1 MSKLVVNQKAVTPE
15 NAQALIKLCPFG
27 AISYTGDVL
36 EISSACKMCKMCVRK
51 GNGVIEYV
59 EETAQEIDKSL
70 WRGVCVYADCSG
82 GQIHRVTY
90 ELCGKAR
97 QLADVTGQPVYAL
110 MIGCGLEDNAQRLA
124 SYGVDRVF
132 VYDAPELRDFRIEP
146 YTAAFC
152 DFLNKHRP
160 SSVLVG
166 ATNLGRQLAPRV
178 AARCRTGL
186 TADCTMLEMKEN
198 TDLVQIRPAFGGNIM
213 AQIITPNTR
222 PQFCTVRYKI
232 FDEPVP
238 TQAPSGEVEYM
249 EVSEE
254 MLRSSIDVLE
264 TFDKPKDIDIA
275 EAEVIVAVGRGASGE
290 AMRAYAQELADL
302 LGGMVACT
310 RPLVEGNVFGAKHQ
324 IGLSGR
330 TVKPK
335 LIICLGISGAVQ
347 FAAGMKSSDCI
358 VAINTDASAPIFDIS
373 HYCVVGDVNEIVP
386 KLIDKIK
393 GEGNV

>member
-1 MSKLVVNQKAVTPE
+1 MSKLVVNQKAVTAQ
-15 NAQALIKLCPFG
+15 NAEAITKLCPFG
-27 AISYTGDVL
+27 AISYNGSTL
-36 EISSACKMCKMCVRK
+36 EISSACKMCKLCVRK
-51 GNGVIEYV
+51 SGGVVEYV
-59 EETAQEIDKSL
+59 EETTVELDKSL
-70 WRGVCVYADCSG
+70 WRGVLVYADCSG

-97 QLADVTGQPVYAL
+97 ELADVNGQPVYAI
-110 MIGCGLEDNAQRLA
+110 MIGSELDEAANKLL
-124 SYGVDRVF
+124 SYGVDKVF
-132 VYDAPELRDFRIEP
+132 IYDDPALRDFRIEP
-146 YTAAFC
+146 YCAAFC
-152 DFLNKHRP
+152 DFIDKYHP
-160 SSVLVG
+160 SSVLIG

-222 PQFCTVRYKI
+222 PQFCTVRYKV
-232 FDEPVP
+232 FSEPSP
-238 TQAPSGEVEYM
+238 TKSPSGEIVRM
-249 EVSEE
+249 DVTDAMSDS
-254 MLRSSIDVLE
+254 MIDVIETLE
-264 TFDKPKDIDIA
+264 KPKDIDIA
-275 EAEVIVAVGRGASGE
+275 EADVIVAVGRGASSE
-290 AMRAYAQELADL
+290 TMRAYADELANL

-310 RPLVEGNVFGAKHQ
+310 RPLVEGNIYCAKHQ

-358 VAINTDASAPIFDIS
+358 VAINTDASSPIFDIA
-373 HYCVVGDVNEIVP
+373 HYCIVGDVNEIVP
-386 KLIDKIK
+386 KLIEKIK
-393 GEGNV
+393 EGL